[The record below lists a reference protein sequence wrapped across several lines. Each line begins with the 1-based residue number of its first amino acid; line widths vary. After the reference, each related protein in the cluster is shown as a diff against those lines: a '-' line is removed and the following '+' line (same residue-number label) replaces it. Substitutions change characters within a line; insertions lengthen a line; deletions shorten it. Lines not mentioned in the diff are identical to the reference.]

1 MTGIPV
7 TRAAATRRPD
17 GGNRKKDGMRHA
29 KRAGSVIA
37 TGLALTLTLAA
48 CGGGND
54 DAGGS
59 DQNAEKGAK
68 GGIVTVYHASD
79 FEHLD
84 PARAF
89 VTDVGMAGQLLYR
102 TLTAFEWNPE
112 SKKVELVGDL
122 ADKWE
127 KSDDLKTWTFT
138 LKDGVK
144 YEDGTPVVAKDIKYN
159 VERSFSADLSEG
171 APYGKNYLDCKGY
184 QGPYKPAG
192 NNGGKGCTAIEVP
205 DDKTIVFKL
214 NQPVSEFDMTASM
227 KIFAPVPQAKD
238 TKTQYDNRVWSS
250 GPYKIKTYTRNK
262 TLVLERNTNWDQA
275 TDPIRTALPDGFEF
289 KFGDDEAI
297 VDQRL
302 IAGGTAD
309 QNSLSFSAIQPQNL
323 SKLNQGNVKERVIE
337 GTDVCRR
344 YIAFNQQKPLLK
356 NQKMREALIYGFD
369 KTAYITARGG
379 DRLNKAVDS
388 IVPEELEGYRKNT
401 NFEAPPNGDLDKA
414 KAALAESGYKGEKL
428 TLGASDATDISIKAA
443 EAAQAA
449 WKRIGVNVDI
459 KKIPGDNYY
468 STQQN
473 DASATDLIT
482 AGWCQDWASMSTIVA
497 PVLGPDNTAPGKA
510 AQNNYGRSTVGWD
523 KMNEIPSI
531 KDTKE
536 ATNAWADVLDEV
548 MKTAPLVPISADN
561 NIYVLG
567 GNLTGATTNPDVGGL
582 PDLTK
587 IGLKK
592 VG

>member
-1 MTGIPV
+1 
-7 TRAAATRRPD
+7 
-17 GGNRKKDGMRHA
+17 MRHA
-29 KRAGSVIA
+29 KRVGSVVA

-48 CGGGND
+48 CGGDNNSTDTGN
-54 DAGGS
+54 
-59 DQNAEKGAK
+59 QNSEQGAK

-102 TLTAFEWNPE
+102 TLTAFDWNPE
-112 SKKVELVGDL
+112 AKKVELVGDL

-127 KSDDLKTWTFT
+127 STEDFKTWTFT
-138 LKDGVK
+138 LKDGLK
-144 YEDGTPVVAKDIKYN
+144 YEDGTAITTKDIKYN
-159 VERSFSADLSEG
+159 AERSFSADLSEG
-171 APYGKNYLDCKGY
+171 APYAKNYLDCQDYK
-184 QGPYKPAG
+184 GPYLAG
-192 NNGGKGCTAIEVP
+192 NNGGKGCAAIEVP
-205 DDKTIVFKL
+205 DEKTIVFKL
-214 NQPVSEFDMTASM
+214 NQPVSEFPQAASM
-227 KIFAPVPQAKD
+227 KVFAPVPQAKD

-250 GPYKIKTYTRNK
+250 GPYKIKSYTRNK

-275 TDPIRTALPDGFEF
+275 TDPVRTAMPDGFEF
-289 KFGDDEAI
+289 KFGDDTAI

-302 IAGGTAD
+302 IAGTGAD
-309 QNSLSFSAIQPQNL
+309 ANAVSFSGIQPQNL
-323 SKLNQGNVKERVIE
+323 SKLSQANVKDRVIE
-337 GTDVCRR
+337 GADVCKR
-344 YIAFNQQKPLLK
+344 YIGFNEQKPLLK

-369 KTAYITARGG
+369 KTAYIIARGG
-379 DRLNKAVDS
+379 DRLNRPIDS
-388 IVPEELEGYRKNT
+388 IIPKELEGYREQKT
-401 NFEAPPNGDLDKA
+401 FEAPLTGDLEKA

-428 TLGASDATDISIKAA
+428 TLGASDATDISVKAA

-482 AGWCQDWASMSTIVA
+482 AGWCADWASISTIVA
-497 PVLGPDNTAPGKA
+497 PVFGPDATSPGKA
-510 AQNNYGRSTVGWD
+510 AQNNYPRSTVGWD
-523 KMNEIPSI
+523 KMKEIPTI
-531 KDTKE
+531 KDPKE
-536 ATNAWADVLDEV
+536 AVNAWADVHDEV
-548 MKTAPLVPISADN
+548 MKTAPLVPISEDN

-567 GNLTGATTNPDVGGL
+567 GNITGATVNPDIGGL
-582 PDLTK
+582 PDLAK
-587 IGLKK
+587 IALKK

>member
-1 MTGIPV
+1 MT
-7 TRAAATRRPD
+7 
-17 GGNRKKDGMRHA
+17 HA

-48 CGGGND
+48 CGGGNND
-54 DAGGS
+54 DGAGGES
-59 DQNAEKGAK
+59 SEKGAK

-89 VTDVGMAGQLLYR
+89 VTDTGMSGQLLYR
-102 TLTAFEWNPE
+102 TLTAFDWDAET
-112 SKKVELVGDL
+112 KKVELVGDL

-127 KSDDLKTWTFT
+127 KSADFKTWTFT
-138 LKDGVK
+138 LKDGLK
-144 YEDGTPVVAKDIKYN
+144 YEDGSPITTKDIKYN

-171 APYGKNYLDCKGY
+171 APYGKDFLDCKGY
-184 QGPYKPAG
+184 KGPYSPPG

-205 DDKTIVFKL
+205 DEKTIVFKL
-214 NQPVSEFDMTASM
+214 NQAVSEFDMTASM
-227 KIFAPVPQAKD
+227 KIFAPTPQSKD
-238 TKTQYDNRVWSS
+238 TKTQYDNRVFSS
-250 GPYKIKTYTRNK
+250 GPYKVKTYTRNK

-302 IAGGTAD
+302 IAGTGAD
-309 QNSLSFSAIQPQNL
+309 ANSLSFSPVQPQNL
-323 SKLNQGNVKERVIE
+323 SKLTQANVKDRIIE
-337 GTDVCRR
+337 GTDTCRR

-356 NQKMREALIYGFD
+356 DQKLREALYYGFD

-379 DRLNKAVDS
+379 ERLNKPVDS
-388 IVPEELEGYRKNT
+388 IVPESLDGYRKNPL
-401 NFEAPPNGDLDKA
+401 EVPPTGDVEKA
-414 KAALAESGYKGEKL
+414 KAALAASSYKGEKL
-428 TLGASDATDISIKAA
+428 QLGASDATDISIKAA

-449 WKRIGVNVDI
+449 WKKIGVNVDI

-473 DASATDLIT
+473 DASATDLVT
-482 AGWCQDWASMSTIVA
+482 AGWCPDWPSLSTIV
-497 PVLGPDNTAPGKA
+497 PKVLGPDNTAPGKA
-510 AQNNYGRSTVGWD
+510 AQNNYGRSTIGWD
-523 KMNEIPSI
+523 KMNEIPKI
-531 KDTKE
+531 ADQKE
-536 ATNAWADVLDEV
+536 ATKAWGDVLEEA
-548 MKTAPLVPISADN
+548 MAAYPLVPASADN
-561 NIYVLG
+561 SIYVIG
-567 GNLTGATTNPDVGGL
+567 GNLTGTSANSDIGGL

>member
-1 MTGIPV
+1 M
-7 TRAAATRRPD
+7 
-17 GGNRKKDGMRHA
+17 KHA
-29 KRAGSVIA
+29 KRVGPAVA
-37 TGLALTLTLAA
+37 AGLAMTLTLAA
-48 CGGGND
+48 CGGENSND
-54 DAGGS
+54 DAGGTGGT
-59 DQNAEKGAK
+59 DAVK
-68 GGIVTVYHASD
+68 GGTVTIYHASD

-89 VTDVGMAGQLLYR
+89 VTDTGMSGQLLYR
-102 TLTAFEWNPE
+102 TLTAFAWDPE
-112 SKKVELVGDL
+112 AKKVELKGDT
-122 ADKWE
+122 AEKWE
-127 KSDDLKTWTFT
+127 SSPDFKTWTFT
-138 LKDGVK
+138 LKDGLK
-144 YEDGTPVVAKDIKYN
+144 YEDGSPITAKDIKYN

-184 QGPYKPAG
+184 AGPYKPAG

-214 NQPVSEFDMTASM
+214 NQPVSEFHMTASM
-227 KIFAPVPQAKD
+227 KIFAPTPVAKD
-238 TKTQYDNRVWSS
+238 TKTQYDNRVFSS
-250 GPYKIKTYTRNK
+250 GPYKVETYTRNK
-262 TLVLERNTNWDQA
+262 TLTLVRNTNWDQA
-275 TDPIRTALPDGFEF
+275 TDPIRTALPDRFEF

-302 IAGGTAD
+302 IAGSGAD
-309 QNSLSFSAIQPQNL
+309 ANAISFSGVQAQNL
-323 SKLNQGNVKERVIE
+323 SKLSQSNVKDRVIE
-337 GTDVCRR
+337 GSDVCKR

-356 NQKMREALIYGFD
+356 DQKLREALTYGMD
-369 KTAYITARGG
+369 KQAYITARGG
-379 DRLNKAVDS
+379 DRLNKPIDS
-388 IVPEELEGYRKNT
+388 IVPKELEGYRPAT
-401 NFEAPPNGDLDKA
+401 AFTAPLTGDLEKA

-428 TLGASDATDISIKAA
+428 VLGASDATGVSVKAA

-473 DASATDLIT
+473 DASATDLVT
-482 AGWCQDWASMSTIVA
+482 AGWCQDWASLSTIVA

-510 AQNNYGRSTVGWD
+510 AQNNYGRSPVGWD
-523 KMNEIPSI
+523 QMNKIPGI
-531 KDTKE
+531 ADQKE
-536 ATNAWADVLDEV
+536 AANAWADVLDEA
-548 MKTAPLVPISADN
+548 MKAAPLVPISEDN
-561 NIYVLG
+561 NVYVLG
-567 GNLTGATTNPDVGGL
+567 GNITGATVNPDIGGL

>member
-1 MTGIPV
+1 MT
-7 TRAAATRRPD
+7 
-17 GGNRKKDGMRHA
+17 HA

-48 CGGGND
+48 CGGDND
-54 DAGGS
+54 NGTDAGNQSS
-59 DQNAEKGAK
+59 DKGAK

-89 VTDVGMAGQLLYR
+89 VTDTGMSGQLLYR
-102 TLTAFEWNPE
+102 TLTAFKWDPE
-112 SKKVELVGDL
+112 SKKTELVGDT
-122 ADKWE
+122 AEKWE
-127 KSDDLKTWTFT
+127 KSADFKTWTFT
-138 LKDGVK
+138 LKDGLK
-144 YEDGTPVVAKDIKYN
+144 YEDGSPITAKDIKYN

-171 APYGKNYLDCKGY
+171 APYGKSYLDCKGY
-184 QGPYKPAG
+184 AGPYTPAG

-214 NQPVSEFDMTASM
+214 NQAVSEFDMTASM
-227 KIFAPVPQAKD
+227 KIFAPTPQAKD

-302 IAGGTAD
+302 IAGTGAD
-309 QNSLSFSAIQPQNL
+309 ANAISFSGVQPQNL
-323 SKLNQGNVKERVIE
+323 AKLTQANVKDRVVE

-356 NQKMREALIYGFD
+356 NQKMREALTYAFD

-379 DRLNKAVDS
+379 DKLNVAVDS
-388 IVPEELEGYRKNT
+388 VVPDSMEGYRKNT
-401 NFEAPPNGDLDKA
+401 AFEAPLTGDLEKA
-414 KAALAESGYKGEKL
+414 KAALAEAGYKGEKL
-428 TLGASDATDISIKAA
+428 QLGASDATDISIKAA

-449 WKRIGVNVDI
+449 WKKIGVNVDI

-482 AGWCQDWASMSTIVA
+482 AGWCYDWPSLSTVVP
-497 PVLGPDNTAPGKA
+497 PVFGPDNSAPGKA
-510 AQNNYGRSTVGWD
+510 AQNNYGRSPIGWD
-523 KMNEIPSI
+523 KMNEIPKI
-531 KDTKE
+531 ADQKE
-536 ATNAWADVLDEV
+536 ATTAWSDVLDEA
-548 MKTAPLVPISADN
+548 MKTFPLVPISADN
-561 NIYVLG
+561 NIYVFG
-567 GNLTGATTNPDVGGL
+567 GNITGATANSDIGGL

-587 IGLKK
+587 IALKK

>member
-1 MTGIPV
+1 
-7 TRAAATRRPD
+7 
-17 GGNRKKDGMRHA
+17 MRHA
-29 KRAGSVIA
+29 KRVGSVVA

-48 CGGGND
+48 CGGDNNNSSSGNT
-54 DAGGS
+54 GGEE
-59 DQNAEKGAK
+59 AAK
-68 GGIVTVYHASD
+68 GGTVTVYHASD

-102 TLTAFEWNPE
+102 TLTAFNWNAE

-127 KSDDLKTWTFT
+127 SSPDFKTWTFT
-138 LKDGVK
+138 LKDNLK
-144 YEDGTPVVAKDIKYN
+144 YEDGSPITTKDIKYN

-171 APYGKNYLDCKGY
+171 APYGKNFLDCKGY

-192 NNGGKGCTAIEVP
+192 NNGGKGCTAITTA
-205 DDKTIVFKL
+205 DDKTIEFKL
-214 NQPVSEFDMTASM
+214 NQPVSEFPMTASM
-227 KIFAPVPQAKD
+227 KIFAPTPQAKD
-238 TKTQYDNRVWSS
+238 TKTQYDNRVFSS
-250 GPYKIKTYTRNK
+250 GPYKVETYTRSK
-262 TLVLERNTNWDQA
+262 SLSLVRNTNWDQA
-275 TDPIRTALPDGFEF
+275 TDPIRTALPDKFEF
-289 KFGDDEAI
+289 KFGDDDAI

-302 IAGGTAD
+302 IQGTGAD
-309 QNSLSFSAIQPQNL
+309 ANSVSFSGVQPQNL
-323 SKLNQGNVKERVIE
+323 AKLTQANVKDRVIE
-337 GTDVCRR
+337 GPDVCKR
-344 YIAFNQQKPLLK
+344 YIGFNEQKPLLK
-356 NQKMREALIYGFD
+356 NQKLREALTYAMD
-369 KTAYITARGG
+369 KQAYITARGG
-379 DRLNKAVDS
+379 DRLNKPIDS
-388 IVPEELEGYRKNT
+388 IIPKEYEGYREQKT
-401 NFEAPPNGDLDKA
+401 FEAPLTGDLDKA

-428 TLGASDATDISIKAA
+428 TLGASDATDIAVKAA

-482 AGWCQDWASMSTIVA
+482 AGWCADWASVSTIVA

-510 AQNNYGRSTVGWD
+510 AQNNYSRSNVGWD
-523 KMNEIPSI
+523 RMNEIPNI
-531 KDTKE
+531 KDQKE
-536 ATNAWADVLDEV
+536 AITAWADIHDEV
-548 MKTAPLVPISADN
+548 MKTAPLVPISEDN
-561 NIYVLG
+561 NVYVLG
-567 GNLTGATTNPDVGGL
+567 SNITGATVNPDVGGL